1 MKNIDWKK
9 EFSYRKYSSG
19 TDTSDATATANDIV
33 EGKTAYVNDEKI
45 TGSLGYLKSTD
56 TISAKYDRLSKW
68 NTYISVYSG
77 MIGSFADPKL
87 FVGGNVSIP
96 VQNKDLASA
105 LELKAEDIK
114 KDVKILNV
122 IGTYEGTGIN
132 WGEIGYDKTPDDITK
147 AFEYAKEIAN
157 NWDPNVKSMHN
168 AFYNDKKLVYFPKI
182 DTSNVTSMQSAF
194 ENCSNLTTIPQLDT
208 SNVTDMSS
216 MLSYCSRLKVFP
228 QLDTSKV
235 TNMSS
240 MFIGCSKLTTI
251 PQLDTS
257 NVTDMSNMFYIN
269 TSLTTIPQL
278 DTSNVTNIS
287 GMFYGCSGL
296 KVFPQLD
303 TSNVVNAYR
312 MVYNTPIEDYPSL
325 DFSNVEKFDNESLR
339 GRSSR
344 GSVTYK
350 GFVNYG
356 KAFNKTETNYR
367 YYKMNLAYYN
377 TDIDHDSLMNVIN
390 NLYDLNLSYNVANGG
405 TLYTQSLELGKD
417 KSGNT
422 NISKLTDEEI
432 AIATSKGWTLI

>member
-96 VQNKDLASA
+96 VQNKDLASV

-122 IGTYEGTGIN
+122 TGTYEGAGIN
-132 WGEIGYDKTPDDITK
+132 WGEIGYDKTPDNITE

-157 NWDPNVKSMHN
+157 NWDPNVESMDS
-168 AFYNDKKLVYFPKI
+168 AFYDDNMIVYFPKI
-182 DTSNVTSMQSAF
+182 DTSKVTNMSSAFSSCSRLKVFPQLDTSNVTNMSNMFFS
-194 ENCSNLTTIPQLDT
+194 CSSLTTIPQLDT
-208 SNVTDMSS
+208 SNVTDMS
-216 MLSYCSRLKVFP
+216 
-228 QLDTSKV
+228 
-235 TNMSS
+235 
-240 MFIGCSKLTTI
+240 
-251 PQLDTS
+251 
-257 NVTDMSNMFYIN
+257 
-269 TSLTTIPQL
+269 
-278 DTSNVTNIS
+278 
-287 GMFYGCSGL
+287 GMFSYCSGL

-303 TSNVVNAYR
+303 TSKVVNAYR
-312 MVYNTPIEDYPSL
+312 IAYNASFADYPSL

-339 GRSSR
+339 CYSSR
-344 GSVTYK
+344 GSATYK

-356 KAFNKTETNYR
+356 KAFNKTETNYM
-367 YYKMNLAYYN
+367 YYKMNLAYNN
-377 TDIDHDSLMNVIN
+377 TSIDHGSLMRVIN
-390 NLYDLNLSYNVANGG
+390 NLYDLNLSYNVADGG
-405 TLYTQSLELGKD
+405 TLYTQCLELGKD

-422 NISKLTDEEI
+422 NLSKLTDEEI

>member
-194 ENCSNLTTIPQLDT
+194 GNCSNLTTIPQLDT

-216 MLSYCSRLKVFP
+216 MLSYCSR
-228 QLDTSKV
+228 
-235 TNMSS
+235 
-240 MFIGCSKLTTI
+240 
-251 PQLDTS
+251 
-257 NVTDMSNMFYIN
+257 
-269 TSLTTIPQL
+269 
-278 DTSNVTNIS
+278 
-287 GMFYGCSGL
+287 L

>member
-96 VQNKDLASA
+96 VQNKDLASV

-122 IGTYEGTGIN
+122 TGTYEGAGIN
-132 WGEIGYDKTPDDITK
+132 WGEIGYDKTPDNITE

-157 NWDPNVKSMHN
+157 NWDPNVESMDS
-168 AFYNDKKLVYFPKI
+168 AFYDDNMIVYFPKI
-182 DTSNVTSMQSAF
+182 DTSKVTNMSSAFSSCSRLKVFPQLDTSNVTNMSNMFFS
-194 ENCSNLTTIPQLDT
+194 CSSLTTIPQLDT
-208 SNVTDMSS
+208 SNVTDMS
-216 MLSYCSRLKVFP
+216 
-228 QLDTSKV
+228 
-235 TNMSS
+235 
-240 MFIGCSKLTTI
+240 
-251 PQLDTS
+251 
-257 NVTDMSNMFYIN
+257 
-269 TSLTTIPQL
+269 
-278 DTSNVTNIS
+278 
-287 GMFYGCSGL
+287 GMFSYCSGL

-303 TSNVVNAYR
+303 TSKVVNAYR
-312 MVYNTPIEDYPSL
+312 IAYNASFADYPSL

-339 GRSSR
+339 CYSSR
-344 GSVTYK
+344 GSATYK

-356 KAFNKTETNYR
+356 KAFNKTETNYM
-367 YYKMNLAYYN
+367 YYKMNLAYNN
-377 TDIDHDSLMNVIN
+377 TSIDHGSLMHVIN
-390 NLYDLNLSYNVANGG
+390 NLYDLNLSYNVADGG
-405 TLYTQSLELGKD
+405 TLYTQCLELGKD
-417 KSGNT
+417 NSNKT